1 MTLIE
6 AHKMALER
14 LLPTSH
20 KIDDLLMYIRRVSNV
35 DYQPNN
41 KRLVDVLG
49 NMRSRGSLLSQL
61 TGAGR
66 AACWIIFDIYLE
78 NAIDGKHLTAISAI
92 EIIKGT
98 LPHDRFMLTQ
108 IIVPFCPY

>member
-1 MTLIE
+1 MIE
-6 AHKMALER
+6 ARKMALDR

-78 NAIDGKHLTAISAI
+78 NAIDGKNLTAMSSI
-92 EIIKGT
+92 EIIKGI
-98 LPHDRFMLTQ
+98 LPHDRFINL
-108 IIVPFCPY
+108 Y

>member
-1 MTLIE
+1 
-6 AHKMALER
+6 
-14 LLPTSH
+14 
-20 KIDDLLMYIRRVSNV
+20 MYIRRVSNV

-66 AACWIIFDIYLE
+66 AACWIIYDIYLE
-78 NAIDGKHLTAISAI
+78 NAIDGKHLSAISAI
-92 EIIKGT
+92 VIIKGT
-98 LPHDRFMLTQ
+98 PT
-108 IIVPFCPY
+108 